1 MRKRLDKTMRMDEYQ
16 RLALQTAGHREDQRQ
31 VLTYT
36 ALGLTG
42 ESGEVA
48 EMIKKAF
55 YHGHPLDKETLS
67 KELGDVL
74 WYLAVMASGLGLSL
88 DQIASENIEKLRE
101 RYPAGFSEERSRNRI
116 DG

>member
-1 MRKRLDKTMRMDEYQ
+1 MELNQYQ
-16 RLALQTAGHREDQRQ
+16 QLALRTAGHRENTEK

-48 EMIKKAF
+48 DIIKKTF
-55 YHGHPLDKETLS
+55 YHAHPLDREAMS

-74 WYLAVMASGLGLSL
+74 WYLAVMADGLGISL
-88 DQIASENIEKLRE
+88 EQIAQENIAKLRE
-101 RYPAGFSEERSRNRI
+101 RYPEGFSEARSINRTEY
-116 DG
+116 DQ

>member
-1 MRKRLDKTMRMDEYQ
+1 MDLDEYQ
-16 RLALQTAGHREDQRQ
+16 RLALQTAGHRDSSEK

-48 EMIKKAF
+48 EIVKKAF
-55 YHGHPLDKETLS
+55 YHGHPLDREALA

-74 WYLAVMASGLGLSL
+74 WYVAVMAEGLRLSL
-88 DQIASENIEKLRE
+88 DQIAQANIAKLKA
-101 RYPAGFSEERSRNRI
+101 RYPEGFSEQRSINR

>member
-1 MRKRLDKTMRMDEYQ
+1 MRMDEYQ
-16 RLALQTAGHREDQRQ
+16 QLALRTAGHREDRQQ

-55 YHGHPLDKETLS
+55 YHGHALEKEALS
-67 KELGDVL
+67 QELGDVL

-88 DQIASENIEKLRE
+88 DQIASENIDKLRA
-101 RYPAGFSEERSRNRI
+101 RYPEGFSEERSRNRS

>member
-1 MRKRLDKTMRMDEYQ
+1 MNLDEYQ
-16 RLALQTAGHREDQRQ
+16 QLALRTAGHREDTEK

-55 YHGHPLDKETLS
+55 YHGHPLDRKALS

-74 WYLAVMASGLGLSL
+74 WYLAVMADGLELSL
-88 DQIASENIEKLRE
+88 AQIASENIEKLRA
-101 RYPAGFSEERSRNRI
+101 RYPDGFSEEHSLDRA
-116 DG
+116 D

>member
-1 MRKRLDKTMRMDEYQ
+1 MKMDEYQ
-16 RLALQTAGHREDQRQ
+16 RLALRTAGHTEDREK
-31 VLTYT
+31 VLTYA

-55 YHGHPLDKETLS
+55 YYGHELDRRALS

-88 DQIASENIEKLRE
+88 EAIAAENIAKLRA
-101 RYPAGFSEERSRNRI
+101 RYPDGFSEERSRARVE
-116 DG
+116 

>member
-1 MRKRLDKTMRMDEYQ
+1 MELNEYQ
-16 RLALQTAGHREDQRQ
+16 EMALRTAGHREDAEK

-48 EMIKKAF
+48 EHIKKAF
-55 YHGHPLDKETLS
+55 YHGHTLDRASLC

-74 WYLAVMASGLGLSL
+74 WYVAVMADSLGLGL
-88 DQIASENIEKLRE
+88 DEIAAENIAKLKA
-101 RYPAGFSEERSRNRI
+101 RYPEGFSEDRSRNRPE
-116 DG
+116 

>member
-1 MRKRLDKTMRMDEYQ
+1 MELDEYQ
-16 RLALQTAGHREDQRQ
+16 RLAIRTAGHRESVEK

-48 EMIKKAF
+48 EIIKKAF
-55 YHGHPLDKETLS
+55 YHGHPLDKEALH

-74 WYLAVMASGLGLSL
+74 WYLAVMADGLGFSL
-88 DQIASENIEKLRE
+88 DQIARENIEKLRA
-101 RYPAGFSEERSRNRI
+101 RYPEGFSEVRSVNRRE
-116 DG
+116 